1 MGIKEEK
8 PKDIPPQFTS
18 ILDKY
23 QDVFPSDLP
32 KGLPPQRH
40 LRLTIPLVEGAKPT
54 FRPLYRLSPK
64 EHEEV
69 RKQVADLLSKGWIE
83 PSKSPFGSPILFVQK
98 KDGTLRM
105 CGLSCCEQTDGE
117 KPVCVASNR

>member
-1 MGIKEEK
+1 MTYNLKE
-8 PKDIPPQFTS
+8 
-18 ILDKY
+18 
-23 QDVFPSDLP
+23 
-32 KGLPPQRH
+32 GLPLECKWGH
-40 LRLTIPLVEGAKPT
+40 TISLVEGAKPT

-105 CGLSCCEQTDGE
+105 CVDYRALN
-117 KPVCVASNR
+117 K